1 MKPTPLSNIMRP
13 DPDQQEDVVAY
24 MLKEVS
30 PSSQGKADDLPD
42 SIGGQLSVIEREAYE
57 RGFLSGQCAG
67 RELGLKEIE
76 AAHQVFFNLLNE
88 AKELKQELLKTADRD
103 ILKIALAVARRI
115 LRQEI
120 RQSPE
125 KILEDIHTAIKI
137 VGQSDTLLL
146 RIHPDDLERLTKERA
161 KLIQWAEGVKWLR
174 FEADTNLL
182 PGECIIE
189 SRERVVDMR
198 IDAQITALC
207 QEMERTAGDR

>member
-1 MKPTPLSNIMRP
+1 MKPILSSKIMRP
-13 DPDQQEDVVAY
+13 GPAHEEEVIIY
-24 MLKEVS
+24 TLREVS
-30 PSSQGKADDLPD
+30 PTGPNKAGDPPD
-42 SIGGQLSVIEREAYE
+42 SVGGQLSAVEREAYE
-57 RGFLSGQCAG
+57 RGFLSGQRAG
-67 RELGLKEIE
+67 KELGLKEVE
-76 AAHQVFFNLLNE
+76 AAYQVLFSLVEE

-103 ILKIALAVARRI
+103 ILKIALAAARRI

-125 KILEDIHTAIKI
+125 KILEYIHTAIKI

-161 KLIQWAEGVKWLR
+161 KLIQWAEGVTWLR
-174 FEADTNLL
+174 FESDTNLL

-207 QEMERTAGDR
+207 QEMERAVGYP